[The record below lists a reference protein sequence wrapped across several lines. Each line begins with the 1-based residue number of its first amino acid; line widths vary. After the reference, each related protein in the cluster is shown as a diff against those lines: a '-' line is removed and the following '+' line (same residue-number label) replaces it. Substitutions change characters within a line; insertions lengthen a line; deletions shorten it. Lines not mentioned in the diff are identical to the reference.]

1 MANKNTSKFE
11 NSNSKES
18 VNKLIFNNSK
28 FSDFVITHNNSG
40 KEITAHKVILYL
52 SDSEYMRSF
61 FGNSSFSESASG
73 SLNVDCE
80 YYDTFTILLNSIY
93 QINDIFMQY
102 INMLIEGIVEFTQ
115 KNKVNLYLDW
125 NTLDKYP
132 EYSDNIAKLQDL
144 YKTMKYY
151 QLNEHLE
158 YINNLILKNITVDR
172 LLIDLGQI
180 NPDIAK
186 IMFDYSDEEMIKRF
200 NDLSLLNMFLVEEEV
215 DVQLEEEPEEL
226 AKVRDDELLNKLKYL
241 ALI

>member
-1 MANKNTSKFE
+1 MK
-11 NSNSKES
+11 
-18 VNKLIFNNSK
+18 
-28 FSDFVITHNNSG
+28 
-40 KEITAHKVILYL
+40 
-52 SDSEYMRSF
+52 
-61 FGNSSFSESASG
+61 
-73 SLNVDCE
+73 
-80 YYDTFTILLNSIY
+80 
-93 QINDIFMQY
+93 Y
-102 INMLIEGIVEFTQ
+102 INVLIEDIVEFTQ
-115 KNKVNLYLDW
+115 INKVNFYLDW
-125 NTLDKYP
+125 NTLDKYS
-132 EYSDNIAKLQDL
+132 EYSDNIAKLKDL
-144 YKTMKYY
+144 YETMKYY

>member
-1 MANKNTSKFE
+1 M
-11 NSNSKES
+11 
-18 VNKLIFNNSK
+18 
-28 FSDFVITHNNSG
+28 ITHNKSS
-40 KEITAHKVILYL
+40 KQIPAHKVILYL

-73 SLNVDCE
+73 SLDVDCE

-102 INMLIEGIVEFTQ
+102 IKMLIEGIVEFTQ
-115 KNKVNLYLDW
+115 TNKINFYLDW
-125 NTLDKYP
+125 NTFDKYS
-132 EYSDNIAKLQDL
+132 EYSDKIAKFQDL

-158 YINNLILKNITVDR
+158 YINNLILKNITGDR

-186 IMFDYSDEEMIKRF
+186 IMFDYSDEDKEMVERL
-200 NDLSLLNMFLVEEEV
+200 NDLSLLNMFLVEKE
-215 DVQLEEEPEEL
+215 DVQLEEEEESEEL
-226 AKVRDDELLNKLKYL
+226 AKKEESKVRGDELVNKLKYL